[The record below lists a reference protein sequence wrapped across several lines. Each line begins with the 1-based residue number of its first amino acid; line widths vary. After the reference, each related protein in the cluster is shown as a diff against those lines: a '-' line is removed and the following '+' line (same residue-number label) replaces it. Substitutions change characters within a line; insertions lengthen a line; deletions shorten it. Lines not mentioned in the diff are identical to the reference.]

1 MGYSVRE
8 VSKMRTLSWLAVVPF
23 VLGFLTGCLEQVDHA
38 GANGLYAFAIT
49 EDTPPVTMSD
59 EAALFWVE
67 MRAELPLRP
76 PTDDELA
83 DMSAE
88 MPTPFPNRPFHVLG
102 DIGIEVDLV
111 VSNLTDERRVID
123 ITINGFNEFDE
134 YVPSFEIVDDE
145 LIVDFSQWERSVWIE
160 PGEQY
165 QVTVTERD
173 LAEIATDLATV
184 VNGAPNGNEVVYFMN
199 QSGSGD
205 PRIDPYIPALIPG
218 LTGMR
223 LGLRA
228 GEASNIVLE
237 ASIRLVDYAGKV
249 SDDSENPEEVW
260 VLPVPAT
267 YTPMA
272 ADYTP

>member
-1 MGYSVRE
+1 
-8 VSKMRTLSWLAVVPF
+8 
-23 VLGFLTGCLEQVDHA
+23 
-38 GANGLYAFAIT
+38 
-49 EDTPPVTMSD
+49 
-59 EAALFWVE
+59 
-67 MRAELPLRP
+67 
-76 PTDDELA
+76 
-83 DMSAE
+83 
-88 MPTPFPNRPFHVLG
+88 
-102 DIGIEVDLV
+102 
-111 VSNLTDERRVID
+111 
-123 ITINGFNEFDE
+123 
-134 YVPSFEIVDDE
+134 
-145 LIVDFSQWERSVWIE
+145 
-160 PGEQY
+160 
-165 QVTVTERD
+165 VTVTERD